1 MNKTEVT
8 QAILIGENFNNVIKY
23 IKNNSGKCETDNI
36 IPFLD
41 TSKLNDIQL
50 KRYLDIKKA
59 NTSYLIIK
67 TV

>member
-8 QAILIGENFNNVIKY
+8 QAILTGENFNNVIKY
-23 IKNNSGKCETDNI
+23 IKNNSGNCETDNV

-59 NTSYLIIK
+59 NTSHLIIK